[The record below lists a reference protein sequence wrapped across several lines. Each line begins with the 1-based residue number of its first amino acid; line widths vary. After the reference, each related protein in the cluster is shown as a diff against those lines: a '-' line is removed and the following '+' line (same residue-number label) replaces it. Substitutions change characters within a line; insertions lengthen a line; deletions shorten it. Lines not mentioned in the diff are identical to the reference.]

1 MSPDSIDYHIVQTC
15 LLDAVVIV
23 FLVSGTAKLLGLQ
36 TFRFG
41 LQLLPFMTSPLAT
54 VVSIGLPLAELAVA
68 IGLFLN
74 QAWAKYAS
82 IGMLVLFSGVASLAV
97 LMGRQVPC
105 GCFGQLDGQTL
116 SMRTVF
122 RNGLLILVIVATL
135 GLESRAQWPFSLW
148 PSALALLMG
157 LSLVQAYQNHKSILI
172 LQRAKLL

>member
-1 MSPDSIDYHIVQTC
+1 MSPDVIDYRFVQAC

-41 LQLLPFMTSPLAT
+41 LQLLPFMTSPVAT
-54 VVSIGLPLAELAVA
+54 VVSIGLPLAELVVA

-74 QAWAKYAS
+74 QAWAKYAA
-82 IGMLVLFSGVASLAV
+82 IGMLLVFSGVACLAV
-97 LMGRQVPC
+97 VMGRQVPC

-116 SMRTVF
+116 SMRTVI
-122 RNGLLILVIVATL
+122 RNGLLILVIVAGL
-135 GLESRAQWPFSLW
+135 GLERRTNWILSLW
-148 PSALALLMG
+148 PSALVLLIA

-172 LQRAKLL
+172 LQKAKLL

>member
-1 MSPDSIDYHIVQTC
+1 HRIFQAC

-23 FLVSGTAKLLGLQ
+23 FLVSGMAKLLGLQ

-41 LQLLPFMTSPLAT
+41 LQLLPFMTSPVAT
-54 VVSIGLPLAELAVA
+54 VVSIGVPLAELAVA

-74 QAWAKYAS
+74 QARAQYAS
-82 IGMLVLFSGVASLAV
+82 IVMLVLFSAVAGLAV

-116 SMRTVF
+116 SVRTVL

-135 GLESRAQWPFSLW
+135 GLEPRTQWLFSLW
-148 PSALALLMG
+148 PSALALLIG

-172 LQRAKLL
+172 LQKAKLL

>member
-1 MSPDSIDYHIVQTC
+1 MSPDIIDHRIVQAC

-41 LQLLPFMTSPLAT
+41 LQLLPLMTRPVAT
-54 VVSIGLPLAELAVA
+54 VVSIGLSLAELAVA
-68 IGLFLN
+68 LALFLN
-74 QAWAKYAS
+74 FGWAKYAA
-82 IGMLVLFSGVASLAV
+82 IGMLLLFSGVACLAV

-116 SMRTVF
+116 SMRTVL
-122 RNGLLILVIVATL
+122 RNGFLMLIVVAAL
-135 GLESRAQWPFSLW
+135 GLERRTDWMFSLW
-148 PSALALLMG
+148 PSALVLLIG

-172 LQRAKLL
+172 LQKAKLL